1 MEPSKQNLPAL
12 RRQVLERDFS
22 RMNDRQKEAVFATE
36 GPLLVLAGAGSGK
49 TTVLVNRIANIVRYG
64 RAYHSDDLFLS
75 PQDEDAC
82 RDYVKG
88 DAPLSDVVRARLSV
102 SACPPWRVMAIT
114 FTNKAAGELKDRLT
128 QMLGAE
134 GSDVWAATFHSSCAR
149 ILRRDG
155 DRLGYTSHFT
165 IYDTDDSRRLMK
177 AVMQDLDISEKSL
190 SHRAILSEISHA
202 KDELTSPQEY
212 EEAAG
217 EDFRLKLVARAYK
230 AYQRRLEDADA
241 MDFDD
246 LLVNTV
252 RLFQKCPD
260 VLEYYQNRFR
270 YIMVDE
276 YQDTNHAQYEFVNLL
291 AQKSGNLCVVGDD
304 DQSIYKFRG
313 ATIENIMNFEEDFP
327 GAKVVRL
334 EQNYRST
341 QNILDAAN
349 AVIANNTERKG
360 KTLWTAAGPG
370 KKLVLHTAENEQD
383 EADRIARTILEG
395 VAAGRSFSDY
405 AILYRMNSQSLT
417 FERMFAKQ
425 GVPHRIIGGT
435 RFFDRKEVRDMIAYL
450 SVINNP
456 EDEIRLLRIV
466 NTPRRGIGE
475 KTVDTASQIAQQ
487 VGESLFSVL
496 SHPKDFPAIA
506 RAAGKL
512 EPFIRLME
520 EFSEKNQ
527 AGELLPSELYGELL
541 LRLGYEDFLKE
552 DEPEK
557 AEDRIENV
565 RELSSMLQRYEE
577 EAGDEASLSGFLE
590 EVSLFTDID
599 NYDSGADSV
608 VLMTIHSAK
617 GLEFPVVFLPGW
629 EEGVFPGNAVLY
641 DPSQVEEERR
651 LAYVAITRAREELYL
666 YHAESRM
673 IFGSTSHNRLSRFAE
688 EIPEE
693 LIERSRSREYAYRTS
708 MGGAFGTM
716 PHSKERPTPASGRA
730 SQAGGFAAQV
740 YRPTPAKPAPA
751 GTFQAGDT
759 VQHKTF
765 GTGVILTATPMAND
779 TLLEIAFD
787 KVGTKKLFAN
797 FARLTK
803 G

>member
-75 PQDEDAC
+75 PQDEAAC
-82 RDYVKG
+82 RAYVTG

-149 ILRRDG
+149 MLRRDG

-456 EDEIRLLRIV
+456 EDEIRLRRIV

-751 GTFQAGDT
+751 GTFKAGDT

>member
-75 PQDEDAC
+75 PQDEAAC
-82 RDYVKG
+82 RAYVTG

-149 ILRRDG
+149 MLRRDG

-177 AVMQDLDISEKSL
+177 AVMQDLDISEKAL

-456 EDEIRLLRIV
+456 EDEIRLRRIV

-506 RAAGKL
+506 RAANKL

-708 MGGAFGTM
+708 MGGAFGSM
-716 PHSKERPTPASGRA
+716 LHSKERPTPASGRA

-751 GTFQAGDT
+751 GTFKAGDT